1 MMNYE
6 TFKEVLKK
14 KIKEY
19 MPSEF
24 KNYKVVERKV
34 HKVNC
39 DRDAINVVSAEKNK
53 GINGSPTIYID
64 SLYEMYKQGE
74 SMGEII
80 RDAADMITEGYN
92 KMPEIMKD
100 EKLDMDK
107 LKEKLIVT
115 LVNTAQNENYLKGVP
130 HREFLAQ
137 LYEQA
142 MADTPKLLPVSI
154 RPMDEIICEIILKEM
169 GEAQD
174 IVSREETMSVIDEVK
189 GSSKGMDLYVMTNS
203 EKFNGASELLFPEN
217 LDELSK
223 KFDSDIYIIPSST
236 HEIIA
241 ISSIGKDVN
250 ELQEMVN
257 EVNMNEV
264 LIEDRLSNEVYHY
277 DKNKKELTV
286 ASDAPNKS
294 LDDNIAAEPLSY
306 DRTGKTL

>member
-1 MMNYE
+1 
-6 TFKEVLKK
+6 
-14 KIKEY
+14 
-19 MPSEF
+19 
-24 KNYKVVERKV
+24 
-34 HKVNC
+34 
-39 DRDAINVVSAEKNK
+39 
-53 GINGSPTIYID
+53 
-64 SLYEMYKQGE
+64 
-74 SMGEII
+74 MGEII

-130 HREFLAQ
+130 HREFLDLSVVYRCLINTDKNGTSSIVVTNDLAETMGMNEAQ

-142 MADTPKLLPVSI
+142 MANTPKLLPVSI

-257 EVNMNEV
+257 ELHTNE
-264 LIEDRLSNEVYHY
+264 E
-277 DKNKKELTV
+277 
-286 ASDAPNKS
+286 
-294 LDDNIAAEPLSY
+294 
-306 DRTGKTL
+306 

>member
-1 MMNYE
+1 
-6 TFKEVLKK
+6 
-14 KIKEY
+14 
-19 MPSEF
+19 
-24 KNYKVVERKV
+24 
-34 HKVNC
+34 
-39 DRDAINVVSAEKNK
+39 
-53 GINGSPTIYID
+53 
-64 SLYEMYKQGE
+64 
-74 SMGEII
+74 
-80 RDAADMITEGYN
+80 
-92 KMPEIMKD
+92 
-100 EKLDMDK
+100 
-107 LKEKLIVT
+107 
-115 LVNTAQNENYLKGVP
+115 
-130 HREFLAQ
+130 
-137 LYEQA
+137 
-142 MADTPKLLPVSI
+142 
-154 RPMDEIICEIILKEM
+154 M

-257 EVNMNEV
+257 E
-264 LIEDRLSNEVYHY
+264 DRLSNEVYHY

-294 LDDNIAAEPLSY
+294 LDDNIVAEPLSY

>member
-6 TFKEVLKK
+6 IFKEVLKK

-53 GINGSPTIYID
+53 GISGSPTIYID

-115 LVNTAQNENYLKGVP
+115 LVNTAQNENYLKEVP
-130 HREFLAQ
+130 HREFLDLSVVYRCLINTDKNGTSSIVVTNDLAETMGMNEAQ

-142 MADTPKLLPVSI
+142 MANTPKLLPVSI

-169 GEAQD
+169 GETQD

-203 EKFNGASELLFPEN
+203 EKFNGASELLFPEKN
-217 LDELSK
+217 LRDNFARRFLRC
-223 KFDSDIYIIPSST
+223 
-236 HEIIA
+236 A
-241 ISSIGKDVN
+241 
-250 ELQEMVN
+250 MV
-257 EVNMNEV
+257 
-264 LIEDRLSNEVYHY
+264 
-277 DKNKKELTV
+277 K
-286 ASDAPNKS
+286 
-294 LDDNIAAEPLSY
+294 
-306 DRTGKTL
+306 

>member
-6 TFKEVLKK
+6 IFKEVLKK

-53 GINGSPTIYID
+53 GISGSPTIYID

-130 HREFLAQ
+130 HREFLDLSVVYRCLINTDKNGTSSIVVTNDLAETMGMNEAQ

-142 MADTPKLLPVSI
+142 MANTPKLLPVSI

-169 GEAQD
+169 
-174 IVSREETMSVIDEVK
+174 
-189 GSSKGMDLYVMTNS
+189 
-203 EKFNGASELLFPEN
+203 
-217 LDELSK
+217 
-223 KFDSDIYIIPSST
+223 
-236 HEIIA
+236 
-241 ISSIGKDVN
+241 
-250 ELQEMVN
+250 
-257 EVNMNEV
+257 
-264 LIEDRLSNEVYHY
+264 
-277 DKNKKELTV
+277 
-286 ASDAPNKS
+286 
-294 LDDNIAAEPLSY
+294 
-306 DRTGKTL
+306 